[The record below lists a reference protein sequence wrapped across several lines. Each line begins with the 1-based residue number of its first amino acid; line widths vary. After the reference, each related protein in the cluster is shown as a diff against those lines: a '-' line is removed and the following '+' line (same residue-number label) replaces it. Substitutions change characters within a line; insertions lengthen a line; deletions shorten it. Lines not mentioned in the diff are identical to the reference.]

1 MRALEVLAIGI
12 AALAPALH
20 GAVTPSPGIT
30 SFERGRGDVVLAV
43 WLNGQGPFRFLLD
56 TGSTNTSVSS
66 RTAEAIRAPVVAKAP
81 MGSVAGSRMTLV
93 VRIDSLA
100 VGPVHVDDVLAS
112 VVALS
117 EIPGGDE
124 LDGVI
129 GHDALGSLRY
139 TIDFRA
145 RRVMWWSGADTK
157 VRGCECAKVRGCE
170 GARVRR
176 CEGARVRKCERE
188 TLELQPSSGR
198 FLIALPQ
205 QNSLLRLVPDTGAG
219 SLLLFAPHDT
229 LPVTRLPASA
239 TLTTMSGRTEVR
251 LARLRELRVGALT
264 LRDVPAVVAERDRS
278 EPSEV
283 DGLLPL
289 DLFDRVTVDGPG
301 KRLIVEKIQENG
313 ILMFF

>member
-1 MRALEVLAIGI
+1 MRVSGVLAIGI
-12 AALAPALH
+12 VALTPALH
-20 GAVTPSPGIT
+20 GAVTQPDVT
-30 SFERGRGDVVLAV
+30 LFERGRSDIVLAV
-43 WLNGQGPFRFLLD
+43 RLNGQGPFRFLLD

-93 VRIDSLA
+93 VRIDSLS
-100 VGPVHVDDVLAS
+100 VGPVRVDNLLAS
-112 VVALS
+112 VVELN
-117 EIPGGDE
+117 EIPGGED

-139 TIDFRA
+139 TIDFRQRKVIWFPSDAMEA
-145 RRVMWWSGADTK
+145 RGTL
-157 VRGCECAKVRGCE
+157 
-170 GARVRR
+170 
-176 CEGARVRKCERE
+176 
-188 TLELQPSSGR
+188 LELQSSSGR

-205 QNSLLRLVPDTGAG
+205 KHSLLRLVPDTGAS
-219 SLLLFAPHDT
+219 SLLLFAPDNA

-239 TLTTMSGRTEVR
+239 TLTTMSGDSEVR
-251 LARLRELRVGALT
+251 LATLRELRVGALT

-289 DLFDRVTVDGPG
+289 HLFDRVTVDGPG
-301 KRLIVEKIQENG
+301 KRLIVEKT
-313 ILMFF
+313 